1 MFHRKINMIYLCI
14 LFGVFLSIGIGI
26 SNHKKWATSW
36 SEYDLSIFELY
47 FNIKKANAGD
57 AKAAY
62 ALGMYYSFIKNNDKE
77 ALLWFE
83 RSAANNFPPALY
95 ELITYYSLISEPDT
109 ELQRKGKECYDK
121 LIFLKSI
128 DNLAAEYYDK
138 LSDKQKIMFE

>member
-1 MFHRKINMIYLCI
+1 MIYLCI
-14 LFGVFLSIGIGI
+14 LCIVFSVFVILKIGIT
-26 SNHKKWATSW
+26 NHKKWTISW
-36 SEYDLSIFELY
+36 LEYDLTIFELCS
-47 FNIKKANAGD
+47 NIKKANAGD

-62 ALGMYYSFIKNNDKE
+62 ALGMYYSFIKNNDEE

-83 RSAANNFPPALY
+83 HSAANDFPPALY
-95 ELITYYSLISEPDT
+95 ELITYYSFISESDT

-121 LIFLKSI
+121 LIFLKNI

>member
-1 MFHRKINMIYLCI
+1 MIYLCI
-14 LFGVFLSIGIGI
+14 LFGVFLIIGISI

-47 FNIKKANAGD
+47 SNIKKANAGD

-95 ELITYYSLISEPDT
+95 ELITYYSISSY
-109 ELQRKGKECYDK
+109 LQIQDRLLSVYRVWQT
-121 LIFLKSI
+121 SVH
-128 DNLAAEYYDK
+128 
-138 LSDKQKIMFE
+138 LSDLL